1 MPLLPEDE
9 TYLEERGIE
18 YRIVIES
25 GVEHV
30 LFAQGLSDR
39 YDNSQVE
46 IALKIPAGYRMTPWD
61 MFWVSPTIRLRT
73 GTYPPASETFEN
85 FLGRKWQRFSRHL
98 PSWRPGVDSLR
109 SFLPL
114 VLAELTR

>member
-9 TYLEERGIE
+9 AYLRDRGIE
-18 YRIVIES
+18 YRIEIER

-30 LFAQGLSDR
+30 IFDQRLGDR
-39 YDNSQVE
+39 FDHSQAE

-61 MFWVSPTIRLRT
+61 MFWVYPAIRLRT
-73 GTYPPASETFEN
+73 GAYAPASEASEH
-85 FLGRKWQRFSRHL
+85 FLGRTWQRFSRHL
-98 PSWRPGVDSLR
+98 PAWRPGIDSLR

-114 VLAELTR
+114 VLSELTR